1 MEETLQIDTN
11 EAVVA
16 VVTPPIVAGQLRIHP
31 FRSKVFGNRRM
42 LRVWLPPGYEAVENR
57 GRRYPVLYLNDGQ
70 NLFEASTSYTGVEWQ
85 VDETAARLIH
95 EGRIPP
101 IIVVGIDN
109 AQGERMR
116 EYVPYRSTDIP
127 EKQIE
132 GRRYPEFLFD
142 EVVPYVSRRYRIE
155 RGPEN
160 RGIGGSSLGA
170 LISLYTAI
178 AYPKEFGRLLLESP
192 SLFVANRRLIRDSER
207 ARHWP
212 QRVFLG
218 VGTRETAD
226 EYKNQQVVEDVLALT
241 DVLRKAGLG
250 AERLKVDVEPGAN
263 HSESAWAKRFPK
275 ALAYLYRP

>member
-1 MEETLQIDTN
+1 
-11 EAVVA
+11 
-16 VVTPPIVAGQLRIHP
+16 
-31 FRSKVFGNRRM
+31 M
-42 LRVWLPPGYEAVENR
+42 LRVWLPPGYDAAENL

-70 NLFEASTSYTGVEWQ
+70 NLFEVATSYTGVEWQ

-95 EGRIPP
+95 ERRIPAM
-101 IIVVGIDN
+101 IVVGIDN
-109 AQGERMR
+109 AQAGRMR
-116 EYVPYRSTDIP
+116 EYVPYRSADIQ
-127 EKQIE
+127 EKRVE
-132 GRRYPEFLFD
+132 GKRYPAFLFN
-142 EVVPYVSRRYRIE
+142 EVFPYVNRRYRIE

-192 SLFVANRRLIRDSER
+192 SLFVANRRLIRDSAR

-218 VGTRETAD
+218 IGTHETGD
-226 EYKNQQVVEDVLALT
+226 EYKNRQVVEDVLALT

-250 AERLKVDVEPGAN
+250 AGRLKVDVEPGAN
-263 HSESAWAKRFPK
+263 HSESAWAKRFPE
-275 ALAYLYRP
+275 ALTFLYGE

>member
-1 MEETLQIDTN
+1 MQETLQIEGN
-11 EAVVA
+11 EPVVA
-16 VVTPPIVAGQLRIHP
+16 IVAPPIVAGQLRIHQ
-31 FRSKVFGNRRM
+31 FRSTVFGNKRM
-42 LRVWLPPGYEAVENR
+42 LRIWLPPGYGAAENR

-95 EGRIPP
+95 ERHIPP
-101 IIVVGIDN
+101 MIVVGIDN
-109 AQGERMR
+109 AQAGRMR
-116 EYVPYRSTDIP
+116 EYVPYRSADIP
-127 EKQIE
+127 EKRVE
-132 GRRYPEFLFD
+132 GKRYPEFLFN
-142 EVVPYVSRRYRIE
+142 EVFPYVNRRYRIE

-178 AYPKEFGRLLLESP
+178 SYPREFGRLLLESP
-192 SLFVANRRLIRDSER
+192 SLYVANRRLIRDSAR

-218 VGTRETAD
+218 IGTHETTD

-263 HSESAWAKRFPK
+263 HSESAWAKRFPE
-275 ALAYLYRP
+275 ALTFLYGR